1 MKHEKP
7 DAPVI
12 VLSALGSGALRVGAD
27 GATVMLGMKAF
38 GLIVYLAEAASRPIL
53 RETLVD
59 LLWERSDPVQGR
71 GSLRQEVRRIKKALG
86 DAAFN
91 AAFVV
96 TDSHI
101 GLVEGRFAYD
111 AAELAAAAAADDAD
125 SLARVLDL
133 YRGDFLDDN
142 RARAENFLTWA
153 TNRQTYYRDMA
164 VAALVRLGAVDL
176 AAGRV
181 GRAQRAAD
189 RIIAIDSLHEPGHEL
204 LIRCHLAN
212 GRRGEA
218 RAHFE
223 RFRALI
229 LRELAQEPEKR
240 LTDLVASQTPIAPL
254 APDLPRT
261 AGRGANGRP
270 TIAVLNVSRRLPDE
284 FAYLAD
290 GVSEQ
295 LVSNLSKSAWLRVA
309 ALNPSPFL
317 PTDID
322 VDRNQRDVRD
332 FADYIL
338 RVDVRMHRRRVSIL
352 ATLSRVADHETI
364 FSDESEDEVED
375 VLALQRDMARRIA
388 SIFEPMVIDDQSRRE
403 SETEWRAPADPDHW
417 RLLMRARWLFWTTRP
432 KPNREAQSLLGQALK
447 LSPHDVPTHCVL
459 AFSHMLDAW
468 SDWVEDPRA
477 SVAEAQ
483 RWARRAV
490 QIAPQDGWAQFT
502 LGVMLS
508 TPEQLEQAKSHVSFA
523 RKLAPSLVPATGE
536 LARFHAFAG
545 ETAEAVRLADEALS
559 LSPYDVHSGLW
570 LRTKAFAAWIEEDH
584 ARALEIAD
592 FALTIRPAWFQ
603 NHYLRAAILAETG
616 RETAARA
623 ALAEGARLMGRYSD
637 AALRI
642 GHPFS
647 NAALGARFIA
657 ALNKAG
663 GAFTV

>member
-1 MKHEKP
+1 MKHQRP
-7 DAPVI
+7 NAPVLM
-12 VLSALGSGALRVGAD
+12 LSVLGSGAVRLGAE
-27 GATVMLGMKAF
+27 GPSVALGMKAL
-38 GLIVYLAEAASRPIL
+38 GLVVYLAEAAPRPIL
-53 RETLVD
+53 REALVE
-59 LLWERSDPVQGR
+59 LLWERSDQAQGR
-71 GSLRQEVRRIKKALG
+71 GSLRQEMRRIKKALG
-86 DAAFN
+86 EEAFDS
-91 AAFVV
+91 AFLV

-101 GLVEGRFAYD
+101 GLVEGRFLYD
-111 AAELAAAAAADDAD
+111 AAELSDAAASPDPDR
-125 SLARVLDL
+125 LASVLTL

-142 RARAENFLTWA
+142 RARAENFREWA
-153 TNRQTYYRDMA
+153 ASRQSYYRDMA
-164 VAALVRLGAVDL
+164 VSALARLGAADL
-176 AAGRV
+176 AGGRV
-181 GRAQRAAD
+181 ERAQRAAD
-189 RIIAIDSLHEPGHEL
+189 RIIAIDMLHEPGHEL

-223 RFRALI
+223 RFRALL
-229 LRELAQEPEKR
+229 LRELAHEPEKQ
-240 LTDLVASQTPIAPL
+240 LTDLIAEQTPVAPPL
-254 APDLPRT
+254 APAHASPRK
-261 AGRGANGRP
+261 AAGRP

-284 FAYLAD
+284 FAYLAE

-295 LVSNLSKSAWLRVA
+295 LVAYLSKSAWLRVA

-317 PTDID
+317 PSDID

-332 FADYIL
+332 FADYLL

-352 ATLSRVADHETI
+352 ATLSRVADQETI
-364 FSDESEDEVED
+364 FSDECEDEVED
-375 VLALQRDMARRIA
+375 VLSLQRDMARRIA

-432 KPNREAQSLLGQALK
+432 KPNREAQALLGQALK

-468 SDWVEDPRA
+468 SDWVEDPSG

-508 TPEQLEQAKSHVSFA
+508 TPEQLDQAKGHVSFA

-536 LARFHAFAG
+536 LARFHAFSG
-545 ETAEAVRLADEALS
+545 ETAAAVRLADEALA

-623 ALAEGARLMGRYSD
+623 ALAEGARLMGRYSA

-647 NAALGARFIA
+647 SSALAARFTS